1 MKEYNELRAQFGRQ
15 DKSKVKFKKQNNMK
29 SNYKDY
35 LINGNFKITIWGTGY
50 IWLSTMAFLSN

>member
-35 LINGNFKITIWGTGY
+35 LMKIYLKNRVFKH
-50 IWLSTMAFLSN
+50 MM